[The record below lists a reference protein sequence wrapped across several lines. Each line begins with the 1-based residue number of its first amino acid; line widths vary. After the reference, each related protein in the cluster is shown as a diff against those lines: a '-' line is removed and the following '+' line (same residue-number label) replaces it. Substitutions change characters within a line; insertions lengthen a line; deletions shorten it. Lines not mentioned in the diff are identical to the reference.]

1 MDTQCR
7 RLIDYWKTYKGG
19 LTTLDSM
26 RLLGI
31 TSFHRRMT
39 DLKESGY
46 VIDDVWE
53 KNENTGSRYKRYF
66 LKYDPK
72 DPTWTSV
79 DLESIPVD
87 TKTTATDFFKGMF
100 KGWKGNGN
108 G

>member
-1 MDTQCR
+1 MDIQCV
-7 RLIDYWKTYKGG
+7 RLVDYFKQRKGI
-19 LTTLDSM
+19 T
-26 RLLGI
+26 RLEAMNILGI
-31 TSFHRRMT
+31 GNLPARIF
-39 DLKESGY
+39 DLRESGY

-66 LKYDPK
+66 LKSDPK

-87 TKTTATDFFKGMF
+87 TKTTATDFFKGLF